1 MIMLAKT
8 DVNTGRQIEFDYLK
22 GFFIP
27 LILLIHAFQ
36 MLGGAISLVP
46 AYKVTYIAAT
56 MTGSAIFLFVL
67 GLGTTYSRRTD
78 AQLVRDGI
86 RLIIYEFMWNALSLA
101 APMIIAQALRQ
112 LFGAQT
118 VWAETWARIPMMLQ
132 YINIFFMAGVCYLLL
147 ALLRHL
153 KLPTWGYFALA
164 LLLMIVNPFL
174 YMNGKT
180 TGNAALDYVLTTFAG
195 GRSGVSLC
203 TLAHIPYVLLGVG
216 FGRVLRRTTDKCRL
230 YRAITLP
237 LCGIVI
243 AYFVYSLAIN
253 TGLDDFYTYSGS
265 GYVYPGTLRALAN
278 CSCVL
283 LCSGGLYALKDRIAS
298 VKPLHSA
305 LMHLSKWNTPYYAVH
320 PFFYGFF
327 SSLVLYAPY
336 SAAACLAMTPV
347 NWALCYITLRI
358 WNRYK
363 TRRKGKS

>member
-1 MIMLAKT
+1 MLAKT

-36 MLGGAISLVP
+36 MLGGAVSLVP
-46 AYKVTYIAAT
+46 AYKITYIAAT
-56 MTGSAIFLFVL
+56 MTGSALFLFVL

-78 AQLVRDGI
+78 AQLVRDGV
-86 RLIIYEFMWNALSLA
+86 RLIIYEFVWNALSLA
-101 APMIIAQALRQ
+101 APMILAQLARQ
-112 LFGAQT
+112 FLGAQT
-118 VWAETWARIPMMLQ
+118 AWAETWARIPMMLQ

-147 ALLRHL
+147 ALLRRL
-153 KLPTWGYFALA
+153 KLPTWAYFALA
-164 LLLMIVNPFL
+164 LLMMIVNPFL
-174 YMNGKT
+174 YMNGRT
-180 TGNAALDYVLTTFAG
+180 TGNAALDYLLTTFAG

-216 FGRVLRRTTDKCRL
+216 FGRVLRRTTDKRRL
-230 YRAITLP
+230 YKTISVP
-237 LCGIVI
+237 LCIIVF
-243 AYFVYSLAIN
+243 AYFAYSFASIRE
-253 TGLDDFYTYSGS
+253 LDAFYSYSGI

-283 LCSGGLYALKDRIAS
+283 LCAGGLYALKDRIAG

-305 LMHLSKWNTPYYAVH
+305 LMHLSRWNTPYYAIH

-327 SSLVLYAPY
+327 SSAALYAPY

-358 WNRYK
+358 LNGYK
-363 TRRKGKS
+363 TRRQGKS